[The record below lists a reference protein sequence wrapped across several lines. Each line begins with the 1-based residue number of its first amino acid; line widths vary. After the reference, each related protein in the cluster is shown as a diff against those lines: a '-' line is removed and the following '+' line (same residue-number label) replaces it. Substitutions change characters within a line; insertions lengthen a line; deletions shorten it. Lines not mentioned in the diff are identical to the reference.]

1 MGFPRGAMIRSRADH
16 DCQPRSGRSL
26 SVVLPWE
33 LQSLGGRPS
42 LSPSEEDRET
52 LRRARL
58 LRGTH
63 GQEEAWKGFVEVE
76 GDNLRPKPHSRCQV
90 SPGQLDQA
98 DAAWN
103 EGMRFS
109 GGYPLNCTLDS
120 VFLKMC
126 INKNQNGSFF
136 LRFVK
141 RY

>member
-1 MGFPRGAMIRSRADH
+1 MRAGTLCTDGVSARSYDSFTRRSRLPAPLWPFVICD
-16 DCQPRSGRSL
+16 P
-26 SVVLPWE
+26 PWE

-76 GDNLRPKPHSRCQV
+76 GGNLRPKPHSRCQV

-120 VFLKMC
+120 VF
-126 INKNQNGSFF
+126 
-136 LRFVK
+136 
-141 RY
+141 